1 MSSPITWRN
10 VEASDL
16 RGAASMLH
24 LAGNSINSGF
34 DKLNQVLQ
42 NEQATTESNWKVQ
55 RDNNT
60 QAFLNSINQYRTPEE
75 YQAALASGALST
87 NQYGAQIDQAA
98 ARAALD
104 GRLSILQ
111 DRAIKAGQVADQ
123 QQERESRPVVDR
135 LSTMALSD
143 DKDVRRSAKE
153 ALGIYASNGMVP
165 KAADIAAKL
174 DQSERMF
181 VERGQADTRFQQ
193 DVEMHPLNIAAK
205 RASIRASN
213 ASTNASNA
221 TTASLSRE
229 DKAAMKLN
237 EERRSFFNKT
247 DVYGS
252 DQGYSPDQ
260 TVTHGNIAKGITAAL
275 GKDNVEEAQKLIKIF
290 ADTPTR
296 TLTKADGSRLNLDVP
311 PAIIQRAIAMSAP
324 GGRDGFM
331 GIGKSPKYGESFRA
345 EVLAN
350 VDKLMQDPSVVDS
363 YATARQLAS
372 NTWNGGVPR
381 REAIGLPPP
390 STEATVPKSSN
401 APAAALEKAA
411 AAAVPASQ
419 APVTQAS
426 ADRKAFLKGVGSI
439 VDAATLPGRALSDL
453 VGAGLNVG
461 GRVVNAVAGG
471 EVVPQYKSVLGAYG
485 AMPFYDM
492 ASAGRQSNAPV
503 VPQKPTTTSQ
513 QVIPEGQG
521 TKVRV
526 DVKDGDT
533 IAFEPLD
540 PRSKVPGAVGNIGRL
555 NSIDANESA
564 KPEFGKT
571 GQRFA
576 KEATDF
582 LKNRV
587 DGKEVTVRVTGQDN
601 RKDSGTKRN
610 LLDIEIDGVPLDVEM
625 VREGYARVYKDHID
639 PSSPR
644 GKQLL
649 AAEAFAK
656 TRRLGIWGKDMRG
669 EANPEDHRRSNFR

>member
-1 MSSPITWRN
+1 MASPITWRN
-10 VEASDL
+10 VEAPDL
-16 RGAASMLH
+16 RGAATMLQ
-24 LAGNSINSGF
+24 LANNGFNSGF

-42 NEQATTESNWKVQ
+42 NEQATAEANWKMQ

-60 QAFLNSINQYRTPEE
+60 QAFLDSINQYRTAEDF
-75 YQAALASGALST
+75 QAAQQAGALDKVRSQFGT
-87 NQYGAQIDQAA
+87 QID
-98 ARAALD
+98 RAAIRAAED
-104 GRLSILQ
+104 GRLAVLQ
-111 DRAIKAGQVADQ
+111 GRDVQAINYGN
-123 QQERESRPVVDR
+123 
-135 LSTMALSD
+135 TMQD
-143 DKDVRRSAKE
+143 HKE
-153 ALGIYASNGMVP
+153 APTKQQVM
-165 KAADIAAKL
+165 ADILAGKLKPEDLQQYSGNRFFLDAAGKL
-174 DQSERMF
+174 RDVSRQNTEWN
-181 VERGQADTRFQQ
+181 QADTRFQQ
-193 DVEMHPLNIAAK
+193 DKEMHPLNIEAK

-221 TTASLSRE
+221 TTDSLSRE

-260 TVTHGNIAKGITAAL
+260 TVTLGNIAKGITATL
-275 GKDNVEEAQKLIKIF
+275 GKDNAEEAQKLIKIF

-296 TLTKADGSRLNLDVP
+296 TLTKADGSKLDLDVP
-311 PAIIQRAIAMSAP
+311 PALIQRAIAMSAP
-324 GGRDGFM
+324 GGSDGFLGM
-331 GIGKSPKYGESFRA
+331 GKSPKYGENFRT

-381 REAIGLPPP
+381 REAVGLPPP
-390 STEATVPKSSN
+390 SPEAAAPKPSN
-401 APAAALEKAA
+401 APVAALERAA
-411 AAAVPASQ
+411 AAASSGSNL
-419 APVTQAS
+419 PVTQAG
-426 ADRKAFLKGVGSI
+426 ADRKALLQGIGGI
-439 VDAATLPGRALSDL
+439 ADAVAFPGRAASDL
-453 VGAGLNVG
+453 IGAGLNVG
-461 GRVVNAVAGG
+461 GRIINAVSGSDI
-471 EVVPQYKSVLGAYG
+471 VPKYESSLATYG
-485 AMPFYDM
+485 LTPFADM
-492 ASAGRQSNAPV
+492 ASVRGQ
-503 VPQKPTTTSQ
+503 VPTQLTNPTNPPRPTTSPQ

-526 DVKDGDT
+526 GVKDGDT
-533 IAFEPLD
+533 ITFD
-540 PRSKVPGAVGNIGRL
+540 PIDPKTKVPGAVGNVGRL

-576 KEATDF
+576 KEATEY
-582 LKNRV
+582 LKNRTEGR
-587 DGKEVTVRVTGQDN
+587 DVTVRVTGQDN

-625 VREGYARVYKDHID
+625 VRAGYVRVYPEHID

-656 TRRLGIWGKDMRG
+656 TRRLGVWGKDMRG
-669 EANPEDHRRSNFR
+669 EANPSDHRRSNSY